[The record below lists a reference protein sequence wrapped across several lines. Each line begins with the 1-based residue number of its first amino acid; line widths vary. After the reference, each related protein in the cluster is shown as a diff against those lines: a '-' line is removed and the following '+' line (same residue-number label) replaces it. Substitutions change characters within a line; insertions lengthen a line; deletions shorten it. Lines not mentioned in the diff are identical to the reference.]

1 MAIYISL
8 TSIFR
13 NQNELFLTLQS
24 IVKQSKQPD
33 KIFLYLS
40 DEPSFFDAGF
50 LDKEIT
56 EKNLTTLLS
65 KHKNLIHVAWGKDIG
80 PYGKLLPLLKEK
92 WDEDCLIITIDDDTE
107 YHPDLI
113 KNLVEDYMIH
123 KCVISYRGFV
133 PNIKHISELSYDNRI
148 MNIGLQHVSKEQ
160 HKHLY
165 NFPTG
170 KGGVL
175 YHPSFFHKT
184 EQLIFENK
192 IYLETCSTADD
203 IWFMLIRVLNNVPC
217 FLMARPWCEKDNSTS
232 GLFVNFNHN
241 HNKNNVFIRNTIERL
256 KLIHDFSEK
265 EVHEITY
272 ENKKVI
278 FHGIR
283 NDHIGKT
290 WGRNLFYEDRLLEK
304 IRHMELHGTY
314 VDVGAHHGN
323 HSLFFSKFCIPEK
336 VIAIEGN
343 PFNFEY
349 LKENVATNQCSN
361 VHCISVLASNT
372 EGETCE
378 MSYTLKNT
386 GASTMKTATDGT
398 PSELRHVSNKTNT
411 LDNLLATTENIC
423 LVKIDVQQH
432 EYETLQGCVAV
443 LEKHAPVIAISI
455 HANQNETLIKKFLSD
470 LKYTTDNNNYGVSGT
485 FIYTRDRTK

>member
-8 TSIFR
+8 TSIYR
-13 NQNELFLTLQS
+13 NQKELFLTLQS
-24 IVKQSKQPD
+24 VVKQSRQPD

-50 LDKEIT
+50 TDKKITDKDLTSLLDKY
-56 EKNLTTLLS
+56 KD
-65 KHKNLIHVAWGKDIG
+65 LIHVAWGKDIG
-80 PYGKLLPLLKEK
+80 PYGKLIPLLKEK
-92 WDEDCLIITIDDDTE
+92 WEEDCLIITIDDDTE

-113 KNLVEDYMIH
+113 KNLVEDYSIH

-133 PNIKHISELSYDNRI
+133 PNIKHISDLTYDNRF
-148 MNIGLQHVSKEQ
+148 MNIGMQYVSNAEH

-184 EQLIFENK
+184 GQLIFENK

-203 IWFMLIRVLNNVPC
+203 IWFMLIRVLNDIPC
-217 FLMARPWCEKDNSTS
+217 FLMARRWCDKDNSTS

-241 HNKNNVFIRNTIERL
+241 NNKNNVFIRNTIDRL
-256 KLIHDFSEK
+256 KKIHDFALEK
-265 EVHEITY
+265 EVHEVTY

-283 NDHIGKT
+283 DDHIGKT
-290 WGRNLFYEDRLLEK
+290 WGRNQFYEDRLLEK
-304 IRHMELHGTY
+304 IKRMVLHGTY
-314 VDVGAHHGN
+314 IDVGAHHGN
-323 HSLFFSKFCIPEK
+323 HSLFFSKFCTPEK

-343 PFNFEY
+343 PFNFKC
-349 LKENVATNQCSN
+349 LQENIALNQCSN
-361 VHCISVLASNT
+361 VHCFSILASNSV
-372 EGETCE
+372 GETRE
-378 MSYTLKNT
+378 MTFTLKNT
-386 GASTMKTATDGT
+386 GASSMKRTDVEPPT
-398 PSELRHVSNKTNT
+398 SDLRHVSNITNT

-423 LVKIDVQQH
+423 LLKIDVQQH
-432 EYETLQGCVAV
+432 EYEALQGCVAV
-443 LEKHAPVIAISI
+443 LKKHKPVIAISI
-455 HANQNETLIKKFLSD
+455 HANQNETLIRKFLTDLGYVSD
-470 LKYTTDNNNYGVSGT
+470 NINYGVSGT
-485 FIYTRDRTK
+485 FLYRAT